1 MAGAGFP
8 AYQVG
13 AGPLPERVA
22 LCLGGGGGA
31 GSWLTMD
38 YYEGDV
44 PGFGGVDNIPT
55 HLDAAGT
62 EPGQVYTADV
72 VFTSTPFVGEIT
84 VPVTMI
90 IMGDRLSL
98 LMTW

>member
-1 MAGAGFP
+1 MLARFLKELAF
-8 AYQVG
+8 
-13 AGPLPERVA
+13 A
-22 LCLGGGGGA
+22 LGGGGA

-38 YYEGDV
+38 YYEGNV
-44 PGFGGVDNIPT
+44 PAFGGVDNIPT

-62 EPGQVYTADV
+62 EAGQVYTADI

-90 IMGDRLSL
+90 IMGPDWL
-98 LMTW
+98 LLKTWKWNSSMISPVR